1 MIASR
6 PSLQELIDLVIPHC
20 AAKWKFIGS
29 LLGLS
34 QSVLDIIEHDH
45 RSAIDCCIKMWT
57 KWLDTDTTA
66 TWRTVLNA
74 LDHEAVT
81 ETEKSNHHLHMYMYV
96 LQQVEW
102 LCFAT
107 INMCA
112 SFIHMYHTYIILRT
126 CKSNFTINASLLVNS
141 RNVYHMCSYMFLII

>member
-1 MIASR
+1 M
-6 PSLQELIDLVIPHC
+6 LQN
-20 AAKWKFIGS
+20 GNS

-112 SFIHMYHTYIILRT
+112 SFIRMYHTLYYVLASPISPSMHLSWLIAEMYIT
-126 CKSNFTINASLLVNS
+126 CVVTCF
-141 RNVYHMCSYMFLII
+141 